1 MYFRYQTLTQLIVS
15 STLQTNCQQ
24 TCGVVVEGDGEGY
37 LDGTGVTAQIEISVG
52 GEVRSMADCVAL
64 VADNQPNA
72 NGATWGVTIGDC
84 YAEIDQDCV
93 NLIPYVNERF
103 CSTPSSTVTSSIAPT
118 NSPTSC
124 LQTCGIA
131 VEGDGT
137 GGWDHY
143 VGEALTMADCVV
155 LVQST
160 EPTANG
166 ATWGTNG
173 YGYCWA
179 EFDQDCV
186 NSNPY
191 QNVHFGS

>member
-1 MYFRYQTLTQLIVS
+1 MYFFYQTLTQLIVS
-15 STLQTNCQQ
+15 FTLQTNCQQ
-24 TCGVVVEGDGEGY
+24 TCGVVVEGDGIG
-37 LDGTGVTAQIEISVG
+37 GTAHSEIYVG

-64 VADNQPNA
+64 VANDQPNA
-72 NGATWGVTIGDC
+72 NGATWGVSIGDC
-84 YAEIDQDCV
+84 WAELDQDCV
-93 NLIPYVNERF
+93 NLIPFVNERF
-103 CSTPSSTVTSSIAPT
+103 CLTPSSTVTSSIAPT

-137 GGWDHY
+137 GGTDHY
-143 VGEALTMADCVV
+143 VGVALSMADCVV

-166 ATWGTNG
+166 ATWGTYDS
-173 YGYCWA
+173 YGGNCWA

-191 QNVHFGS
+191 QNVHFGL